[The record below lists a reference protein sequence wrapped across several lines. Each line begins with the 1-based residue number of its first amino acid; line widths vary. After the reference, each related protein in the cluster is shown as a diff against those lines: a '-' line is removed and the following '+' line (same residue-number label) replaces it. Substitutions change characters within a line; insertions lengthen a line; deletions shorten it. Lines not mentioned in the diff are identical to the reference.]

1 VRQVGD
7 DVFRVDDLDVVRRLD
22 VGSGDDTVTVL
33 AQLKVTSSRLCSLKT
48 TPLRFSRMLTTSSWT
63 PSMDEYS
70 CRTPAIVTSVA
81 A

>member
-1 VRQVGD
+1 MV
-7 DVFRVDDLDVVRRLD
+7 RVDDLDVVRGLD
-22 VGSGDDTVTVL
+22 VGTVTTPSPSL
-33 AQLKVTSSRLCSLKT
+33 RRLSVTSSRLCSLNT

-70 CRTPAIVTSVA
+70 CSTPAIVTSVA